1 MNGKICLC
9 FKKTLSLLCRQAED
23 LEGIEGGGQGDLK
36 IMMVKVVKVRMKLM
50 LMVVKVVMELML
62 MVVEVLMVVV
72 MELMLNG
79 DFDLLR
85 GLVQVGGDH
94 LDGDRQGA
102 RLVSLQEERLR

>member
-1 MNGKICLC
+1 
-9 FKKTLSLLCRQAED
+9 
-23 LEGIEGGGQGDLK
+23 
-36 IMMVKVVKVRMKLM
+36 M

-102 RLVSLQEERLR
+102 RLVSLQDERLR

>member
-9 FKKTLSLLCRQAED
+9 FKKTLSLRRQTED
-23 LEGIEGGGQGDLK
+23 LEGIEGGGQGDLE

>member
-1 MNGKICLC
+1 MSLIQEDS
-9 FKKTLSLLCRQAED
+9 LSLLRRQAED

-36 IMMVKVVKVRMKLM
+36 IMMVKVVKVGMKLM
-50 LMVVKVVMELML
+50 LMVVK
-62 MVVEVLMVVV
+62 VV

>member
-1 MNGKICLC
+1 MLQEDSP
-9 FKKTLSLLCRQAED
+9 SLLRRQAED

-36 IMMVKVVKVRMKLM
+36 IMMVNVVKVGMKLM
-50 LMVVKVVMELML
+50 L
-62 MVVEVLMVVV
+62 VVEEVVMVVV